1 MTKTKIDL
9 EAAIPAMVAKF
20 PKEENAIRNSVALIR
35 EALPENELSA
45 IRYAAAHMV
54 KNWVNWMDKELV
66 PYPDVH
72 GLGALVITDRRL
84 LYIDGTKQYGWR
96 KEGPPPRL
104 EHAIFKLSKW
114 SFPQSGGSRPDV
126 FDAGLWFGDRVVG
139 LDLLRRDEMEEL
151 NLVLE
156 ALV

>member
-9 EAAIPAMVAKF
+9 ESVIPTMIAKF
-20 PKEENAIRNSVALIR
+20 PKQEKAIRNSVSLIQ
-35 EALPENELSA
+35 EALPEDELRT
-45 IRYAAAHMV
+45 IRYVAAHMV
-54 KNWVNWMDKELV
+54 KNWVHWMDKELV
-66 PYPDVH
+66 PFPDVH

-96 KEGPPPRL
+96 KEGQPPRL

-114 SFPQSGGSRPDV
+114 SFPQSGGSNPDV

-139 LDLLRRDEMEEL
+139 LDLLRREEMEEL
-151 NLVLE
+151 KLVLE
-156 ALV
+156 SLA